1 VRPFWTPAHL
11 EFHKPIEDA
20 IMYAKTAHRYRPT
33 IIGLILCGVL
43 LQLSLHALAAGRIGE
58 IDFTLGP
65 RGHLLVPVTVN
76 GTEQGLFALD
86 TGATTNVLTPEFA
99 DRLGTELKHG
109 APVQAHGAHASA
121 DVRFA
126 NIQSMRVGEVA
137 GDAGPSI
144 IMDLSHV
151 NGPDMQIDGIVGNSF
166 LHRYDLVI
174 DFPDTRIELNE
185 TGSLAAAGAAYSA
198 AVDIAEGMGALIYLD
213 VVVNGQPMTA
223 VLDTGSGRSAINSAA
238 AKALGLEVPR
248 MPETSEGHGTR
259 LSHAPA
265 IPDIRVELG
274 AATLTSEAPVHIK
287 DLDVFE
293 VVGLSEKPAMLLG
306 TNFLKDRRLG
316 IDYRARRIYL

>member
-1 VRPFWTPAHL
+1 
-11 EFHKPIEDA
+11 
-20 IMYAKTAHRYRPT
+20 MYAKTARRYRPT

-99 DRLGTELKHG
+99 DRLGTALEDS
-109 APVQAHGAHASA
+109 APMQAHGAHASA
-121 DVRFA
+121 DVRLA
-126 NIQSMRVGEVA
+126 NIQSIRVGEVA

-144 IMDLSHV
+144 IMDLSHI

-166 LHRYDLVI
+166 LHRYDVVI
-174 DFPDTRIELNE
+174 DFPDRRLELNE
-185 TGSLAAAGAAYSA
+185 TGSLADADAAYSA
-198 AVDIAEGMGALIYLD
+198 AADIAEGTGALIYLD

-223 VLDTGSGRSAINSAA
+223 VLDTGSGRSAINFAA
-238 AKALGLEVPR
+238 VKALGLEVPR
-248 MPETSEGHGTR
+248 MPEASEGHGTR

-274 AATLTSEAPVHIK
+274 TATLTSEAPVHIK

-306 TNFLKDRRLG
+306 TNFLRDRRLG

>member
-1 VRPFWTPAHL
+1 
-11 EFHKPIEDA
+11 
-20 IMYAKTAHRYRPT
+20 MYAKTARCYRST

-99 DRLGTELKHG
+99 DRLGTELKQG
-109 APVQAHGAHASA
+109 APMQAHGAHASA
-121 DVRFA
+121 DVRLA

-166 LHRYDLVI
+166 LSRYDVVI
-174 DFPDTRIELNE
+174 DFAGSRIEFGE
-185 TGSLAAAGAAYSA
+185 VGSLADADGRFDTAA
-198 AVDIAEGMGALIYLD
+198 DIAEGMGTLIYLD

-223 VLDTGSGRSAINSAA
+223 VLDTGSGRSAVNSAA
-238 AKALGLEVPR
+238 VKALGLEVPR
-248 MPETSEGHGTR
+248 TPETPEDHGTQ

-265 IPDIRVELG
+265 IPDVRVELG
-274 AATLTSEAPVHIK
+274 TATLTSEAPVHIK

-293 VVGLSEKPAMLLG
+293 VVGLSERPAMLLG
-306 TNFLKDRRLG
+306 TNFLRDRRLG